1 MIENVKPIDSLVAAD
16 LQAHPVWQYTNR
28 EGADE
33 TFVRPVARVPVGN
46 LNGRVVGTQVLLAG
60 GQRVWALI
68 GNVDPVNSR
77 MTEHFL
83 TLSIERDARWFTL
96 ARYHDLDRT
105 ENGPHAL
112 ARFLGLSIE
121 EVFPISYDIRQYVNG
136 EAAALSGYIHE
147 EPRERLS
154 RTEIIRM
161 AVP

>member
-1 MIENVKPIDSLVAAD
+1 
-16 LQAHPVWQYTNR
+16 
-28 EGADE
+28 
-33 TFVRPVARVPVGN
+33 
-46 LNGRVVGTQVLLAG
+46 
-60 GQRVWALI
+60 
-68 GNVDPVNSR
+68 